1 MSVRALYPYDFPSA
15 DAVENYAPDQL
26 VYVLWEENPLF
37 CSAAVFRVPSAMPF
51 GEFVSTVVRPWAAC
65 DPDFESAEIGGWKLF
80 DEPIDPAPSTSLE
93 AAGIGHK
100 ALLRFTAK

>member
-1 MSVRALYPYDFPSA
+1 VSVKALYPYDFPSA

-37 CSAAVFRVPSAMPF
+37 CSAAAFRVPSAMPF
-51 GEFVSTVVRPWAAC
+51 AEFVATVVHPWAAS
-65 DPDFESAEIGGWKLF
+65 DPDFESTEIRGWKLF
-80 DEPIDPAPSTSLE
+80 DEPIDPAPGTSME
-93 AAGIGHK
+93 GAGIGHK

>member
-1 MSVRALYPYDFPSA
+1 MSVRARYEYDFPSA
-15 DAVENYAPDQL
+15 DRVENYAPDQL

-37 CSAAVFRVPSAMPF
+37 CTAAAFRVPTAMPF
-51 GEFVSTVVRPWAAC
+51 DEFVSAMVRPWAAS
-65 DPDFESAEIGGWKLF
+65 DPDFERAAITGWKLF
-80 DEPIDPAPSTSLE
+80 DEPIDPAPGTSME